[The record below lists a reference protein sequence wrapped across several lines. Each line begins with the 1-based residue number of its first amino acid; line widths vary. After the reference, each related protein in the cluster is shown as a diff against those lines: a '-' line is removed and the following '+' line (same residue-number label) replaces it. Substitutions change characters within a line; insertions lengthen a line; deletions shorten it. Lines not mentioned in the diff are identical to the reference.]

1 MSKLQLRVDDLEVQ
15 TFHTTDL
22 PVGRG
27 TVRAHDDSVGSGCD
41 SVDVCCQAGTWGGNG
56 CDSTQYQDLCGC
68 TNGGPDNTTCDV
80 NLTCGVYGSCP
91 YQTCLGPQDNTTC
104 TGG

>member
-1 MSKLQLRVDDLEVQ
+1 MSKLRLCVDDLEVQ
-15 TFHTTDL
+15 TFHTT
-22 PVGRG
+22 PPPPGRG
-27 TVRAHDDSVGSGCD
+27 TVRGHDSAEGTGCD
-41 SVDVCCQAGTWGGNG
+41 SVDACCQAGTHGGDG

-91 YQTCLGPQDNTTC
+91 YQTCAGAQDHTTC
-104 TGG
+104 AGG